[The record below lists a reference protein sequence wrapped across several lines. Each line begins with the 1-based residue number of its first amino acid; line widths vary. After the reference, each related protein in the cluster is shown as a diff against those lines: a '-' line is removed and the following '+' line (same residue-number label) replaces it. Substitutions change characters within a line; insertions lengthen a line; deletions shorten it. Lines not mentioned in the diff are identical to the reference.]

1 MAGSDHISFA
11 PALGSSTSAARS
23 RRPHGCR
30 CSTHASGKLAPH
42 KLRALRPDSAGR
54 SNGLPKRVPDRHVA
68 STRLRVRAGGQRGVS
83 YSRRGVLERTRGCSA
98 CARSGAAPGCRMA
111 TENGADVLHIG
122 GHGTLTCGCAPSRPI
137 RRTALEGGSQ
147 ASHSVV
153 RSAASTVSTRAIHL
167 RIMAALRSGSLS
179 ALPASGG
186 PVWHARTR
194 MHAHARTHAH
204 TGAHARARAR
214 TRASS
219 CAHTHRAV
227 RRLAP
232 ATFEDQ
238 IPL

>member
-1 MAGSDHISFA
+1 MAGSDHILFV

-68 STRLRVRAGGQRGVS
+68 STRLRVRAGGAAS
-83 YSRRGVLERTRGCSA
+83 RTRGEGCSRGLGGA
-98 CARSGAAPGCRMA
+98 QRVRGVARPGCRMA

-147 ASHSVV
+147 ASHSVA

>member
-1 MAGSDHISFA
+1 MFHTRIRQAGA
-11 PALGSSTSAARS
+11 AQAARAAPGLGGEIEWS
-23 RRPHGCR
+23 PEASPGPPRRKHPP
-30 CSTHASGKLAPH
+30 A
-42 KLRALRPDSAGR
+42 
-54 SNGLPKRVPDRHVA
+54 
-68 STRLRVRAGGQRGVS
+68 RAGGRRGVS

-111 TENGADVLHIG
+111 IENGADVLHIG

-147 ASHSVV
+147 ASHSVA